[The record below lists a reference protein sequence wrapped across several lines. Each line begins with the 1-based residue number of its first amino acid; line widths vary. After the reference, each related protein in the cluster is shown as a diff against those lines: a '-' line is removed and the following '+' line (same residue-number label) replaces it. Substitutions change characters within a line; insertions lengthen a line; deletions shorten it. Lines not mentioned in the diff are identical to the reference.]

1 MFAGEWLLVLVHL
14 TKYLGYNNAAGNFT
28 FSFSDISLES
38 LYLKNLHYHWL
49 AACITSYGMYF
60 FIGGF
65 LHVSCQDFS
74 GLYLWIQS
82 VNE

>member
-14 TKYLGYNNAAGNFT
+14 TKYLGYNKAESNFT
-28 FSFSDISLES
+28 FTLSNISLEC
-38 LYLKNLHYHWL
+38 LYLKNVQYHWL

-65 LHVSCQDFS
+65 INVSCQDFS
-74 GLYLWIQS
+74 GLCLRIQS
-82 VNE
+82 VN

>member
-14 TKYLGYNNAAGNFT
+14 TKYLGYNNAEGNFT
-28 FSFSDISLES
+28 FNLSDISLES

-60 FIGGF
+60 LIGGF
-65 LHVSCQDFS
+65 IHVSCQAFS
-74 GLYLWIQS
+74 GLCLRI
-82 VNE
+82 